1 VVTRRSPSLPVF
13 AGVAAGLWAGPAGAF
28 TDEHPQTDTSAST
41 LDAAE
46 FRLGLGRFEAGI
58 TDSVLLGTK
67 PLAWLLKVKNL
78 GVKWRFYDEGRH
90 AVSVGVE
97 LYWFNARD
105 FDEDNADVTFYCFP
119 LRATYTFRQSASLRW
134 HAGLA
139 YTAIGTRGGNDGDS
153 EVEIEGVGVV
163 ETAVFNPVLEW
174 AVSQKWALLVDAST
188 ALFQR
193 ASANAD
199 QEKQLDAY
207 TTLTLHQDADANLK
221 SGFLGWI
228 SGGFLY
234 SREVFNL
241 RFLVGYGHYPVPVV
255 NFFVPEPI
263 PMVDFDLW
271 WRF

>member
-1 VVTRRSPSLPVF
+1 MVTRRGWFFASLV
-13 AGVAAGLWAGPAGAF
+13 GVSSATPAAAF
-28 TDEHPQTDTSAST
+28 TDAHPQTDTSAET

-58 TDSVLLGTK
+58 TDTVMLGTK
-67 PLAWLLKVKNL
+67 PLAWVIKVKNL
-78 GVKWRFYDEGRH
+78 GGKWRFYDNGAH
-90 AVSVGVE
+90 AVSAGVD

-119 LRATYTFRQSASLRW
+119 LRATYTYRQSSALRW
-134 HAGLA
+134 HVGLS
-139 YTAIGTRGGNDGDS
+139 YTAIGTRGGNGGDND
-153 EVEIEGVGVV
+153 VDFEGVGVV
-163 ETAVFNPVLEW
+163 ETAVLNPVFEW

-199 QEKQLDAY
+199 QKTQIDAY
-207 TTLTLHQDADANLK
+207 TTLTLHQDADADLK
-221 SGFLGWI
+221 TGFLGWI
-228 SGGFLY
+228 AGGFLY

-241 RFLVGYGHYPVPVV
+241 RFLLGYGNYPVPVV

-263 PMVDFDLW
+263 PMFDFDLW